1 MARRNRTV
9 DDRWNSL
16 QPVPPAA
23 NFTLAGMRMAYER
36 SGGKAL
42 SCTIRGYCRTQI
54 FEFPGVDFH
63 PDGDEPHH
71 TIYESLDVRV
81 TVASDLVGYFENSP
95 FGKHYVISPSLRY
108 EVGETVETISSQQPN
123 RVPLFLVIEEANQLT
138 PVEMVKGE
146 CYVLDEVVV
155 QDGENVP
162 VLIGGREGEEFIV
175 ACHTIDG
182 AWPELPNNQLVV
194 NMVLAAVRAGQ
205 QTPGL
210 IRKHFDQACLV
221 TDDDRFVVMMH
232 FTLSSAEGSTAT
244 PMDTTAY
251 RARLSEIQRAI
262 ATVEQDI
269 GAPHMALLVNAMYSD
284 ERKDDADQRL
294 QYLQLWQS
302 LQDAARKYLNY
313 QKKLPGNKDVVAG
326 NRSLGELLD
335 YRDDIA
341 HWRTDTIDMNFL
353 ADLRRTINELMRRK
367 YF

>member
-9 DDRWNSL
+9 AERWDSL
-16 QPVPPAA
+16 QPVPPPA

-42 SCTIRGYCRTQI
+42 SCTISGYCRTQI

-71 TIYESLDVRV
+71 TIYESLDVRA

-95 FGKHYVISPSLRY
+95 LGKHYVISPRLRY

-123 RVPLFLVIEEANQLT
+123 RAPLFLVIEEANQLT

-162 VLIGGREGEEFIV
+162 VLVGGREGEEFIV

-182 AWPELPNNQLVV
+182 AWPELPYNQLVV

-221 TDDDRFVVMMH
+221 TDDDRFVEMMR

-262 ATVEQDI
+262 AAVEQDI

-284 ERKDDADQRL
+284 ERKDDAFQRL

-341 HWRTDTIDMNFL
+341 HWRTDTIDGNFL
-353 ADLRRTINELMRRK
+353 ADLRRTINGLMRRK